1 VQTGDENRVAT
12 PAERLK
18 EALTLK
24 NMKPSELSELSGVN
38 RPSISC
44 YLSGKYDP
52 KQKPL
57 YHMSKALNVNE
68 MWLAGYDVPMDRPA
82 HQKETDA
89 LLEFTKRL
97 KADKEFKEL
106 IFKISSLNSK
116 QLKTIGSLLASWE
129 SQDD

>member
-1 VQTGDENRVAT
+1 MQRNDENRVAT

-18 EALTLK
+18 EVLALK
-24 NMKPSELSELSGVN
+24 NMKPSVLSEISGVN

-44 YLSGKYDP
+44 YISGKYDP

-57 YHMSKALNVNE
+57 FLMARALDVNE
-68 MWLAGYDVPMDRPA
+68 MWLAGYDVPMERPA

-89 LLEFTKRL
+89 LLEFSKRL
-97 KADKEFKEL
+97 KTDKEFKKL

-116 QLKTIGSLLASWE
+116 QLKTIRSLLSSWE
-129 SQDD
+129 GQDD